1 MKKTKINWHNSFNL
15 TIIRI
20 VSSILIF
27 GAYSTLELSL
37 HGGLAN
43 KIGGYAWI
51 FHLFVLIIF
60 AFSSLL
66 NVMDGR
72 INTLHNQ
79 TKTKII
85 FEQLADKLIIYPIL
99 IFFIQFNII
108 YTSVIVILFIRD
120 FTALTGKLIIFEK
133 RNFYKV
139 PLLTKVKTTLEMST
153 IIAILLT
160 ITIITKFQPG
170 TIRKNQVLKIANTVT
185 FSIIDVLAIS
195 TIYIYYKPIF
205 KHIVEELKN

>member
-43 KIGGYAWI
+43 KIGRYAWI